1 MEVHFQ
7 MRITRI
13 SHEDFIIAHDVALS
27 GHDSNNLKAELKR
40 VYFGAIDSIVS
51 SMKERLDKKT
61 ES

>member
-7 MRITRI
+7 MRITKI
-13 SHEDFIIAHDVALS
+13 SHEDFIAHDVALS